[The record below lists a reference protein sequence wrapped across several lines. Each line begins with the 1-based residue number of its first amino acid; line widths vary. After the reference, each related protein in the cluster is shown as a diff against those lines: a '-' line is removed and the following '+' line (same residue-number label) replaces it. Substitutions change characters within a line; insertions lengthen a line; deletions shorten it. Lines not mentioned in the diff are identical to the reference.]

1 MARRWFTDWQNNW
14 NSEDIVYDPDGT
26 GGSGTKG
33 SGTKGSGSGGSGS
46 KGSGTKGSG
55 SKGSG
60 TKGSGTKGSGT
71 KGSGTKGSG
80 TKGSGTKGSGSRGSG
95 TKGSG
100 SKGSGTRD
108 NGSGK
113 SDSCGS
119 GRDSASSTKSYH
131 NGGVEGDSFAVW
143 YDAQLATEFDAADE
157 PETITVLDLSDAG
170 AAFTI
175 NVGQNPDTGLWG
187 GSVEF
192 RDENGDRVAWGH
204 FSDVNEIRLPEDPTS
219 PTYTIEDLD
228 VIDMEGHGPG
238 LPPKVSLD
246 QYLTTETVEDP
257 DDDGGDDD
265 CDGTGTEGSGTKG
278 SGTKGSGS
286 KESGTNGSGS
296 KGSGSK
302 ESGTSGSG
310 SKGSGSKES
319 GTNGSGSKGSGSKES
334 GTNGSGSKGSGTKGS
349 GSSGS
354 GTSGSTSKAVA
365 AGLPEFVP
373 SPEDQEYVTL
383 DDVMALMTNNVDEN
397 ASGGTSS
404 GTGDA
409 EDDLIQMI

>member
-302 ESGTSGSG
+302 ESGT
-310 SKGSGSKES
+310 
-319 GTNGSGSKGSGSKES
+319 
-334 GTNGSGSKGSGTKGS
+334 NGSGSKGSGTKGS